1 MNRICFITRN
11 YKDTNSAGNKAKTDM
26 ENILISLGATN
37 LGLQRTFYKSH
48 IIAFFLNLCGIIKA
62 SLLLSPNDRL
72 VLQYPLK
79 KYYTWICRIAHLRNA
94 KVITLVHDL
103 GSFRRRKLTI
113 PQEIKRL
120 SNTDYIIA
128 LNSSMKKWLEEHG
141 CQQSIGTLDI
151 WDYLSNQISQSQH
164 QKETK
169 YRIIY
174 AGTLNLRKNTFLVHF
189 PQYINSFDLALY
201 GNGNNLHGIDSLPHI
216 SYHGF
221 IKSDELIASVQADFG
236 LVWDGESL
244 DGCTGSWGEY
254 LKYNNPHKT
263 SLYIRCGLPII
274 IWKGAALAQFIEQE
288 QIGICITSL
297 TELDSILSMLTE
309 DEYRIL
315 TDVIT
320 RDEAIPDMSGI
331 RFVLDVCT
339 QQHNFLPAMKL
350 LNNCIEIYGSL
361 PQLEEARDVI
371 SKTHRK
377 QLMINSLEKDGNV
390 EKTMR
395 EFGAQEA
402 EVREIKR
409 VYIDT
414 NKEQSGN
421 NQ

>member
-1 MNRICFITRN
+1 
-11 YKDTNSAGNKAKTDM
+11 M

-216 SYHGF
+216 SYHG
-221 IKSDELIASVQADFG
+221 L
-236 LVWDGESL
+236 
-244 DGCTGSWGEY
+244 
-254 LKYNNPHKT
+254 
-263 SLYIRCGLPII
+263 
-274 IWKGAALAQFIEQE
+274 
-288 QIGICITSL
+288 
-297 TELDSILSMLTE
+297 
-309 DEYRIL
+309 
-315 TDVIT
+315 
-320 RDEAIPDMSGI
+320 
-331 RFVLDVCT
+331 
-339 QQHNFLPAMKL
+339 
-350 LNNCIEIYGSL
+350 
-361 PQLEEARDVI
+361 
-371 SKTHRK
+371 
-377 QLMINSLEKDGNV
+377 
-390 EKTMR
+390 
-395 EFGAQEA
+395 
-402 EVREIKR
+402 
-409 VYIDT
+409 
-414 NKEQSGN
+414 
-421 NQ
+421 

>member
-221 IKSDELIASVQADFG
+221 IKSDELISSVQADFG

-309 DEYRIL
+309 DEYRKMKQNVLHLSEKLSKGYYFKQAVNKALKIL
-315 TDVIT
+315 
-320 RDEAIPDMSGI
+320 
-331 RFVLDVCT
+331 
-339 QQHNFLPAMKL
+339 Q
-350 LNNCIEIYGSL
+350 
-361 PQLEEARDVI
+361 
-371 SKTHRK
+371 
-377 QLMINSLEKDGNV
+377 
-390 EKTMR
+390 
-395 EFGAQEA
+395 
-402 EVREIKR
+402 
-409 VYIDT
+409 
-414 NKEQSGN
+414 
-421 NQ
+421 

>member
-1 MNRICFITRN
+1 
-11 YKDTNSAGNKAKTDM
+11 M

-254 LKYNNPHKT
+254 LKR
-263 SLYIRCGLPII
+263 S
-274 IWKGAALAQFIEQE
+274 
-288 QIGICITSL
+288 
-297 TELDSILSMLTE
+297 SI
-309 DEYRIL
+309 
-315 TDVIT
+315 
-320 RDEAIPDMSGI
+320 
-331 RFVLDVCT
+331 
-339 QQHNFLPAMKL
+339 N
-350 LNNCIEIYGSL
+350 
-361 PQLEEARDVI
+361 
-371 SKTHRK
+371 
-377 QLMINSLEKDGNV
+377 
-390 EKTMR
+390 
-395 EFGAQEA
+395 
-402 EVREIKR
+402 
-409 VYIDT
+409 
-414 NKEQSGN
+414 
-421 NQ
+421 